1 MEGSHRYSEQDW
13 TVLLSIKVN
22 DLVIAI
28 HTHTHYSIVLKC
40 RTNAIFCVYLGSVEE
55 GGHAGA
61 NWVRR
66 SITINTGFGD
76 RRFRDGNIE
85 ELLIHE
91 GAHVSLDNY
100 HKDVCN

>member
-1 MEGSHRYSEQDW
+1 M
-13 TVLLSIKVN
+13 
-22 DLVIAI
+22 
-28 HTHTHYSIVLKC
+28 
-40 RTNAIFCVYLGSVEE
+40 EE

-61 NWVRR
+61 NWMRR

-76 RRFRDGNIE
+76 KRFRDGNIE

-100 HKDVCN
+100 YKHVSTPLRYKNTLTLIALEGKNISLSQN

>member
-1 MEGSHRYSEQDW
+1 MIQSKFNVKFYKYYH
-13 TVLLSIKVN
+13 N
-22 DLVIAI
+22 DPHL
-28 HTHTHYSIVLKC
+28 
-40 RTNAIFCVYLGSVEE
+40 LGSVAE

-76 RRFRDGNIE
+76 KRFRDGNIE

-100 HKDVCN
+100 HKNVSSEY

>member
-1 MEGSHRYSEQDW
+1 MR
-13 TVLLSIKVN
+13 VLILNVG
-22 DLVIAI
+22 
-28 HTHTHYSIVLKC
+28 
-40 RTNAIFCVYLGSVEE
+40 AIFFGNVTYDVLGSVAE

-76 RRFRDGNIE
+76 KRFRDGNIE

-100 HKDVCN
+100 HKNVSTTCENRKSFNLNTF

>member
-1 MEGSHRYSEQDW
+1 MQCR
-13 TVLLSIKVN
+13 N
-22 DLVIAI
+22 D
-28 HTHTHYSIVLKC
+28 
-40 RTNAIFCVYLGSVEE
+40 AIFCVYLGSVEE

>member
-1 MEGSHRYSEQDW
+1 MIKQKN
-13 TVLLSIKVN
+13 SI
-22 DLVIAI
+22 
-28 HTHTHYSIVLKC
+28 
-40 RTNAIFCVYLGSVEE
+40 LGSVSE

-66 SITINTGFGD
+66 SITINTGFGEK
-76 RRFRDGNIE
+76 RFRDGNIE

-100 HKDVCN
+100 HKDVSHI

>member
-1 MEGSHRYSEQDW
+1 MIKQKN
-13 TVLLSIKVN
+13 SI
-22 DLVIAI
+22 
-28 HTHTHYSIVLKC
+28 
-40 RTNAIFCVYLGSVEE
+40 LGSVSE

-66 SITINTGFGD
+66 SITINTGFGEK
-76 RRFRDGNIE
+76 RFRDGNIE

-100 HKDVCN
+100 HKDVSRILMDAIVLILFLTLQIT